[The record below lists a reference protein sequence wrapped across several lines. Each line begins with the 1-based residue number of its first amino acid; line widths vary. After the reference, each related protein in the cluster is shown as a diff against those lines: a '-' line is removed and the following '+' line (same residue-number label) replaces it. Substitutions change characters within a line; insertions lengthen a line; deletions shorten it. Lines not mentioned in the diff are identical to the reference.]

1 MMIVAAAHPL
11 YMLSFDHR
19 GSFKHELMGIVGQ
32 PTEQDRI
39 RVSGLKTLIYQ
50 GLRRAIA
57 QGAPRDSCGLLVD
70 EEFGA
75 DIARSARG
83 ERLALAMP
91 VERSGQDEFDFE
103 YGEEFGEHVEMFDP
117 NFAKVLVRYNPEGD
131 AKLNSRQAARLV
143 RLSQWLSARNRAL
156 LFELLVPATADQRER
171 VCGEERAYDRDLRP
185 DLVVRAIAQLQDAG
199 VEPSIWKIEGMEA
212 REDCERAVEQ
222 AQMGGRGHVRCVVLG
237 RGASLD
243 RVAQWLQ
250 EAAPVNGYVGFA
262 IGRTIWLEALSQH
275 VSGRLA
281 SDAAIEEI
289 AANYRRMIDVYASAA
304 AGTSRHSSYGQRLAR
319 DVRDRGLR

>member
-1 MMIVAAAHPL
+1 MNVVPVQPL

-19 GSFKHELMGIVGQ
+19 GSFKHELLGIDGE
-32 PTEQDRI
+32 PTEQERI
-39 RVSGLKTLIYQ
+39 RVSSLKTLIYE

-57 QGAPRDSCGLLVD
+57 EGAPRERCGLLVD

-103 YGEEFGEHVEMFDP
+103 YGETFGAHVEMFDP
-117 NFAKVLVRYNPEGD
+117 DFAKVLVRYNPEGD
-131 AKLNSRQAARLV
+131 ARLNRRQTARLV
-143 RLSQWLSARNRAL
+143 YLSQWLAARSRAL
-156 LFELLVPATADQRER
+156 LFELLVPATANQRNR
-171 VCGEERAYDRDLRP
+171 VGGDVRAYDRDLRP

-212 REDCERAVEQ
+212 REDCEKIIEQ
-222 AQMGGRGHVRCVVLG
+222 AQTGGRDHVRCVVLG

-243 RVAQWLQ
+243 QVAHWLQ
-250 EAAPVNGYVGFA
+250 EAAPVTGYVGFA

-275 VSGRLA
+275 VSGRRT
-281 SDAAIEEI
+281 SDEAIEEI
-289 AANYRRMIDVYASAA
+289 ATNYRRMIDVYASAA
-304 AGTSRHSSYGQRLAR
+304 AAGTSQHSSYGQRLA
-319 DVRDRGLR
+319 